1 MMDWEVMMIM
11 NENEGLKE
19 KNERLKWELDMT
31 KKSLR
36 RYQDEEDY
44 IDIKDMSQ
52 YEYDYKDSKEFDE
65 QLTRIRKKQRIMVKN
80 KEAIICNA
88 NWEINGSLSQGQK
101 LTRDINKLALDSFDD
116 FCNNLIIKLR
126 YSGIQTVKEKILKK
140 YQKINKLLISFNSE
154 ISGKYVDLKFEEANL
169 TCKLLMKKE
178 EEKEE
183 IRRREQEIKEQLKLE
198 EEINKDKEKI
208 QYEQT
213 QFNTEIARL
222 QEQLANEQ
230 SNKKTIMNQLKKL
243 QDKLA
248 KLEEKKKDVL
258 NRQINKKAGWVYII
272 SNDSFEGKEV
282 YKVGTTRRLEPLT
295 RVAELS
301 SASVPFKFKVNSIIF
316 SEDCF
321 GLETALHR
329 ALDNKR
335 WNLVNKHKEFFVC
348 SLNEI
353 KQEVLKHN
361 PTAIFI
367 DNPID
372 DEYELSKEII

>member
-1 MMDWEVMMIM
+1 MMDWEIMMIM

-80 KEAIICNA
+80 KEAVVCDTE
-88 NWEINGSLSQGQK
+88 WEINGSISQGRK
-101 LTRDINKLALDSFDD
+101 LTKDICKLALDSFDD
-116 FCNNLIIKLR
+116 FCDNLIIKLR

-169 TCKLLMKKE
+169 KCKWLMKKE

-198 EEINKDKEKI
+198 EEINKAKEKI

-230 SNKKTIMNQLKKL
+230 GNKKTIMNQLKKL

-258 NRQINKKAGWVYII
+258 NRQINKKAGWVYVI

-295 RVAELS
+295 RIAELS
-301 SASVPFKFKVNSIIF
+301 SASVPFKFKVHSIIF

-361 PTAIFI
+361 PTATFI

>member
-1 MMDWEVMMIM
+1 MMDWEIIMIM

-52 YEYDYKDSKEFDE
+52 YEYDYKDSKEFNE

-80 KEAIICNA
+80 KEAVVCDA

-101 LTRDINKLALDSFDD
+101 LTKDINKLALDSFDD
-116 FCNNLIIKLR
+116 FCDNLIIKLR
-126 YSGIQTVKEKILKK
+126 YSGIEKVKDKIIKK
-140 YQKINKLLISFNSE
+140 YQKINKLLISFGSE

-169 TCKLLMKKE
+169 KCKWLMKKE

-198 EEINKDKEKI
+198 EEINKAKEKI

-213 QFNTEIARL
+213 QYSTEIARL

-230 SNKKTIMNQLKKL
+230 GNKKTIMNQLKKL

-258 NRQINKKAGWVYII
+258 NRQINKKAGWVYCI
-272 SNDSFEGKEV
+272 SNPSLEGMIKIGV
-282 YKVGTTRRLEPLT
+282 TRRLNAMD
-295 RVAELS
+295 RVNELG
-301 SASVPFKFKVNSIIF
+301 SASVPFKFGVHSIIF
-316 SEDCF
+316 SEDAF
-321 GLETALHR
+321 KLEHDLHM
-329 ALDNKR
+329 AFDNFR
-335 WNLVNKHKEFFVC
+335 VNKVNKQKEFFAVT
-348 SLNEI
+348 LDMVKE
-353 KQEVLKHN
+353 EVLKHN
-361 PTAIFI
+361 PTATFI
-367 DNPID
+367 DNVIV
-372 DEYELSKEII
+372 DEYELSKEMV

>member
-1 MMDWEVMMIM
+1 MMDWEIIMIM

-52 YEYDYKDSKEFDE
+52 YEYDYKDSKEFNE

-80 KEAIICNA
+80 KEAVVCDTE
-88 NWEINGSLSQGQK
+88 WEINGSISQGRK
-101 LTRDINKLALDSFDD
+101 LTKDICKLALDSFDD
-116 FCNNLIIKLR
+116 FCDNLIIKLR

-140 YQKINKLLISFNSE
+140 YQKINRLLISFNSE

-169 TCKLLMKKE
+169 KCKWLMKKE

-198 EEINKDKEKI
+198 EEIAKAKEKI

-213 QFNTEIARL
+213 QYSTEIARL

-230 SNKKTIMNQLKKL
+230 GNNKTIMKQLAKL
-243 QDKLA
+243 QDKIA

-258 NRQINKKAGWVYII
+258 NRQINKRAGWVYII
-272 SNDSFEGKEV
+272 ENPSLNNMLKIGV
-282 YKVGTTRRLEPLT
+282 TRRLNAMD
-295 RVAELS
+295 RINELG
-301 SASVPFKFKVNSIIF
+301 SASVPFKFGVHSIIF
-316 SEDCF
+316 SEDAF
-321 GLETALHR
+321 KLEHDLHM
-329 ALDNKR
+329 AFDNYR
-335 WNLVNKHKEFFVC
+335 VNKVNKQKEFFAVT
-348 SLNEI
+348 LDMVKE
-353 KQEVLKHN
+353 EVLKHN
-361 PTAIFI
+361 PTATFI
-367 DNPID
+367 DNVVV
-372 DEYELSKEII
+372 DEYELSKEMV

>member
-1 MMDWEVMMIM
+1 MMDWEIMMIM

-80 KEAIICNA
+80 KEAVVCNTE
-88 NWEINGSLSQGQK
+88 WEINGSISQGRK
-101 LTRDINKLALDSFDD
+101 LTKDICKLALDSFDD
-116 FCNNLIIKLR
+116 FCDNLIIKLR

-140 YQKINKLLISFNSE
+140 YQKINKLLVSFNSE

-169 TCKLLMKKE
+169 KCKWLMKKE

-198 EEINKDKEKI
+198 EEINKAKEKI

-213 QFNTEIARL
+213 QFNTEIVRL
-222 QEQLANEQ
+222 QEQLTNEQ
-230 SNKKTIMNQLKKL
+230 GNKKTIMNQLKKL

-258 NRQINKKAGWVYII
+258 NRQINKKAGWVYCI
-272 SNDSFEGKEV
+272 SNPSLDGMVKLGV
-282 YKVGTTRRLEPLT
+282 TRRLNPMD
-295 RVAELS
+295 RVNELG
-301 SASVPFKFKVNSIIF
+301 SASVPFKFGVHSIIF
-316 SEDCF
+316 SEDAF
-321 GLETALHR
+321 KLEHDLHM
-329 ALDNKR
+329 AFDNYR
-335 WNLVNKHKEFFVC
+335 VNKVNKQKEFFAVT
-348 SLNEI
+348 LDMVKE
-353 KQEVLKHN
+353 EVLKHN
-361 PTAIFI
+361 PTATFI
-367 DNPID
+367 DNVVV
-372 DEYELSKEII
+372 DEYELSKEMM

>member
-1 MMDWEVMMIM
+1 MMDWEIIMIM

-52 YEYDYKDSKEFDE
+52 YEYDYKDSKEFNE

-80 KEAIICNA
+80 KEAVVCDA

-116 FCNNLIIKLR
+116 FCDNLIIKLR
-126 YSGIQTVKEKILKK
+126 YSGIEKVKDKIIKK
-140 YQKINKLLISFNSE
+140 YQKINKLLISFGSE

-169 TCKLLMKKE
+169 KCKWLMKKE

-198 EEINKDKEKI
+198 EEIAKAKEKI

-213 QFNTEIARL
+213 QYSTEIARL

-230 SNKKTIMNQLKKL
+230 GNNKTIMKQLAKL
-243 QDKLA
+243 QDKIA

-258 NRQINKKAGWVYII
+258 NRQINKRAGWVYII
-272 SNDSFEGKEV
+272 ENPSLNNMLKIGV
-282 YKVGTTRRLEPLT
+282 TRRLNAMD
-295 RVAELS
+295 RINELG
-301 SASVPFKFKVNSIIF
+301 SASVPFKFGVHSIIF
-316 SEDCF
+316 SEDAF
-321 GLETALHR
+321 KLEHDLHM
-329 ALDNKR
+329 AFDNYR
-335 WNLVNKHKEFFVC
+335 VNKVNKQKEFFAVT
-348 SLNEI
+348 LDMVKE
-353 KQEVLKHN
+353 EVLKHN
-361 PTAIFI
+361 PTATFI
-367 DNPID
+367 DNVVV
-372 DEYELSKEII
+372 DEYELSKEMV

>member
-1 MMDWEVMMIM
+1 MMDWEIIMIM

-52 YEYDYKDSKEFDE
+52 YEYDYKDSKEFNE

-80 KEAIICNA
+80 KEAVVCDA

-101 LTRDINKLALDSFDD
+101 LTKDINKLALDSFDD
-116 FCNNLIIKLR
+116 FCDNLIIKLR
-126 YSGIQTVKEKILKK
+126 YSGIEKVKDKIIKK
-140 YQKINKLLISFNSE
+140 YQKINKLLISFGSE

-169 TCKLLMKKE
+169 KCKWLMKKE

-198 EEINKDKEKI
+198 EEINKAKEKI

-213 QFNTEIARL
+213 QYSTEISRL

-230 SNKKTIMNQLKKL
+230 GNKKTIMNQLKKL

-272 SNDSFEGKEV
+272 ENPSLNNMLKIGV
-282 YKVGTTRRLEPLT
+282 TRRLNAMD
-295 RVAELS
+295 RINELG
-301 SASVPFKFKVNSIIF
+301 SASVPFKFGVHSIIF
-316 SEDCF
+316 SEDAF
-321 GLETALHR
+321 KLEHDLHM
-329 ALDNKR
+329 AFDNYR
-335 WNLVNKHKEFFVC
+335 VNKVNKQKEFFAVT
-348 SLNEI
+348 LDMVKE
-353 KQEVLKHN
+353 EVLKHN
-361 PTAIFI
+361 PTATFI
-367 DNPID
+367 DNVVV
-372 DEYELSKEII
+372 DEYELSKEMV

>member
-19 KNERLKWELDMT
+19 KNEKLKWELDMT

-65 QLTRIRKKQRIMVKN
+65 QLTRIRKKQRIMIKN
-80 KEAIICNA
+80 KEAVVCNTE
-88 NWEINGSLSQGQK
+88 WEINGSISQGRK
-101 LTRDINKLALDSFDD
+101 LTKDICKLALDSFDD
-116 FCNNLIIKLR
+116 FCDNLIIKLR

-169 TCKLLMKKE
+169 KCKWLMKKE

-198 EEINKDKEKI
+198 EEINKAKEKI

-230 SNKKTIMNQLKKL
+230 GNKKTIMNQLKKL

-258 NRQINKKAGWVYII
+258 NRQINKKAGWVYCI
-272 SNDSFEGKEV
+272 SNPSLEGMVKLGV
-282 YKVGTTRRLEPLT
+282 TRRLNPMD
-295 RVAELS
+295 RVNELG
-301 SASVPFKFKVNSIIF
+301 SASVPFRFGVHSIIF
-316 SEDCF
+316 SEDAF
-321 GLETALHR
+321 KLEHDLHMAFDSYR
-329 ALDNKR
+329 
-335 WNLVNKHKEFFVC
+335 VNKVNKQKEFFAVT
-348 SLNEI
+348 LDMVKE
-353 KQEVLKHN
+353 EVLKHN
-361 PTAIFI
+361 PTATFI
-367 DNPID
+367 DNVVV
-372 DEYELSKEII
+372 DEYELSKEM

>member
-1 MMDWEVMMIM
+1 MMDWEIMMIM

-19 KNERLKWELDMT
+19 KNEKLKWELDMT

-36 RYQDEEDY
+36 RYQDEDDY

-52 YEYDYKDSKEFDE
+52 YEYDYKDSKEFNE

-80 KEAIICNA
+80 KEAVVCDTE
-88 NWEINGSLSQGQK
+88 WEINGSISQGRK
-101 LTRDINKLALDSFDD
+101 LTKDICKLALDSFDD
-116 FCNNLIIKLR
+116 FCDNLIIKLR

-140 YQKINKLLISFNSE
+140 YQKINRLLISFNSE

-169 TCKLLMKKE
+169 KCKWLMKKE

-198 EEINKDKEKI
+198 EEINKAKEKI

-213 QFNTEIARL
+213 QYSTEIARL

-230 SNKKTIMNQLKKL
+230 GSKKTIMNQLKKL

-258 NRQINKKAGWVYII
+258 NRQINKKAGWVYVI

-295 RVAELS
+295 RIAELS

-361 PTAIFI
+361 PTATFI

-372 DEYELSKEII
+372 DEYKLSKEMV

>member
-1 MMDWEVMMIM
+1 MMDWEITMIM

-52 YEYDYKDSKEFDE
+52 YEYDYKDSKEFNE

-80 KEAIICNA
+80 KEAVVCDTE
-88 NWEINGSLSQGQK
+88 WEINGSISQGRK
-101 LTRDINKLALDSFDD
+101 LTKDICKLALDSFDD
-116 FCNNLIIKLR
+116 FCDNLIIKLR

-169 TCKLLMKKE
+169 KCKWLIKKE

-198 EEINKDKEKI
+198 EEINKAKEKI

-213 QFNTEIARL
+213 QYSTEISRL

-230 SNKKTIMNQLKKL
+230 GSKKTIMNQLKKL

-258 NRQINKKAGWVYII
+258 NRQINKKAGWVYVI

-295 RVAELS
+295 RIAELS
-301 SASVPFKFKVNSIIF
+301 SASVPFKFKVHSIIF

-361 PTAIFI
+361 PTATFI

-372 DEYELSKEII
+372 DEYELSKEMI

>member
-1 MMDWEVMMIM
+1 MMDWEIMMIM

-52 YEYDYKDSKEFDE
+52 YEYDYKDSKEFNE

-80 KEAIICNA
+80 KEAVVCDTE
-88 NWEINGSLSQGQK
+88 WEINGSISQGRK
-101 LTRDINKLALDSFDD
+101 LTKDICKLALDSFDD
-116 FCNNLIIKLR
+116 FCDNLIIKLR

-169 TCKLLMKKE
+169 KCKWLIKKE

-198 EEINKDKEKI
+198 EEINKAKEKI

-213 QFNTEIARL
+213 QYSTEISRL

-230 SNKKTIMNQLKKL
+230 GSKKTIMNQLKKL

-258 NRQINKKAGWVYII
+258 NRQINKKAGWVYVI

-295 RVAELS
+295 RIAELS
-301 SASVPFKFKVNSIIF
+301 SASVPFKFKVHSIIF

-361 PTAIFI
+361 PTATFI

-372 DEYELSKEII
+372 DEYELSKEMI

>member
-1 MMDWEVMMIM
+1 MMYWEITMIM

-52 YEYDYKDSKEFDE
+52 YEYDYKDSKEFNE

-80 KEAIICNA
+80 KEAVVCDTE
-88 NWEINGSLSQGQK
+88 WEINGSISQGRK
-101 LTRDINKLALDSFDD
+101 LTKDICKLALDSFDD
-116 FCNNLIIKLR
+116 FCDNLIIKLR

-169 TCKLLMKKE
+169 KCKWLIKKE

-198 EEINKDKEKI
+198 EEINKAKEKI

-213 QFNTEIARL
+213 QYSTEISRL

-230 SNKKTIMNQLKKL
+230 GSKKTIMNQLKKL

-258 NRQINKKAGWVYII
+258 NRQINKKAGWVYVI

-295 RVAELS
+295 RIAELS
-301 SASVPFKFKVNSIIF
+301 SASVPFKFKVHSIIF

-361 PTAIFI
+361 PTATFI

-372 DEYELSKEII
+372 DEYELSKEMI

>member
-1 MMDWEVMMIM
+1 MMDWEIMMIM

-19 KNERLKWELDMT
+19 KNEKLKWELDMT

-80 KEAIICNA
+80 KEAVVCDTE
-88 NWEINGSLSQGQK
+88 WEINGSISQGRK
-101 LTRDINKLALDSFDD
+101 LTKDICKLALDSFDD
-116 FCNNLIIKLR
+116 FCDNLIIKLR

-140 YQKINKLLISFNSE
+140 YQKINRLLISFNSE

-169 TCKLLMKKE
+169 KCKWLMKKE

-198 EEINKDKEKI
+198 EEINKAKEKI

-213 QFNTEIARL
+213 QYSTEIARL

-230 SNKKTIMNQLKKL
+230 GSKKTIMNQLKKL

-258 NRQINKKAGWVYII
+258 NRQINKKAGWVYCI
-272 SNDSFEGKEV
+272 SNPSLEGMIKIGV
-282 YKVGTTRRLEPLT
+282 TRRLNAMD
-295 RVAELS
+295 RVNELG
-301 SASVPFKFKVNSIIF
+301 SASVPFKFGVHSIIF
-316 SEDCF
+316 SEDAF
-321 GLETALHR
+321 KLEHDLHM
-329 ALDNKR
+329 AFDNYR
-335 WNLVNKHKEFFVC
+335 VNKVNKQKEFFAVT
-348 SLNEI
+348 LDMVKE
-353 KQEVLKHN
+353 EVLKHN
-361 PTAIFI
+361 PTATFI
-367 DNPID
+367 DNVVV
-372 DEYELSKEII
+372 DEYELSKEMV

>member
-1 MMDWEVMMIM
+1 MMDWEIIMIM

-52 YEYDYKDSKEFDE
+52 YEYDYKDSKEFNE

-80 KEAIICNA
+80 KEAVVCDA

-101 LTRDINKLALDSFDD
+101 LTKDINKLALDSFDD
-116 FCNNLIIKLR
+116 FCDNLIIKLR
-126 YSGIQTVKEKILKK
+126 YSGIEKVKDKIIKK
-140 YQKINKLLISFNSE
+140 YQKINKLLISFGSE

-169 TCKLLMKKE
+169 KCKWLMKKE

-198 EEINKDKEKI
+198 EEINKAKEKI

-213 QFNTEIARL
+213 QYSTEISRL

-230 SNKKTIMNQLKKL
+230 GNKKTIMNQLKKL

-258 NRQINKKAGWVYII
+258 NRQINKKAGWVYCI
-272 SNDSFEGKEV
+272 SNPSLEGMIKIGV
-282 YKVGTTRRLEPLT
+282 TRRLNAMD
-295 RVAELS
+295 RVNELG
-301 SASVPFKFKVNSIIF
+301 SASVPFKFGVHSIIF
-316 SEDCF
+316 SEDAF
-321 GLETALHR
+321 KLEHDLHM
-329 ALDNKR
+329 AFDNFR
-335 WNLVNKHKEFFVC
+335 VNKVNKQKEFFAVT
-348 SLNEI
+348 LDMVKE
-353 KQEVLKHN
+353 EVLKHN
-361 PTAIFI
+361 PTATFI
-367 DNPID
+367 DNVVV
-372 DEYELSKEII
+372 DEYELSKEMV

>member
-1 MMDWEVMMIM
+1 MMDWEIMMIM

-19 KNERLKWELDMT
+19 KNEKLKWELDMT

-36 RYQDEEDY
+36 RYQDEDDY

-80 KEAIICNA
+80 KEAVVCDTE
-88 NWEINGSLSQGQK
+88 WEINGSISQGRK
-101 LTRDINKLALDSFDD
+101 LTKDICKLALDSFDD

-126 YSGIQTVKEKILKK
+126 YSGIKTVKEKILKK
-140 YQKINKLLISFNSE
+140 YQKINRLLISFNSE

-169 TCKLLMKKE
+169 KCKWLMKKE

-198 EEINKDKEKI
+198 EEIAKAKEKI

-213 QFNTEIARL
+213 QYSTEIARL

-230 SNKKTIMNQLKKL
+230 GNNKTIMKQLAKL
-243 QDKLA
+243 QDKIA

-258 NRQINKKAGWVYII
+258 NRQINKRAGWVYII
-272 SNDSFEGKEV
+272 ENPSLNNMLKIGV
-282 YKVGTTRRLEPLT
+282 TRRLNAMD
-295 RVAELS
+295 RINELG
-301 SASVPFKFKVNSIIF
+301 SASVPFKFGVHSIIF
-316 SEDCF
+316 SEDAF
-321 GLETALHR
+321 KLEHDLHM
-329 ALDNKR
+329 AFDNYR
-335 WNLVNKHKEFFVC
+335 VNKVNKQKEFFAVT
-348 SLNEI
+348 LDMVKE
-353 KQEVLKHN
+353 EVLKHN
-361 PTAIFI
+361 PTATFI
-367 DNPID
+367 DNVVV
-372 DEYELSKEII
+372 DEYELSKEMV

>member
-1 MMDWEVMMIM
+1 MMDWEIMMIM

-116 FCNNLIIKLR
+116 FCDNLIIKLR
-126 YSGIQTVKEKILKK
+126 YSGIEKVKDKIIKK
-140 YQKINKLLISFNSE
+140 YQKINKLLISFGSE

-169 TCKLLMKKE
+169 KCKLLMKKE

-198 EEINKDKEKI
+198 EEINKAKEKI

-213 QFNTEIARL
+213 QYSTEIARL

-230 SNKKTIMNQLKKL
+230 GNKKTIMKQLKKL
-243 QDKLA
+243 QDKIA

-258 NRQINKKAGWVYII
+258 NRQINKKAGWVYVI

-295 RVAELS
+295 RIAELS

-361 PTAIFI
+361 PTATFI

-372 DEYELSKEII
+372 DEYKLSKEMV

>member
-1 MMDWEVMMIM
+1 MMDWEITMIM

-52 YEYDYKDSKEFDE
+52 YEYDYKDSKEFNE

-80 KEAIICNA
+80 KEAVVCDTE
-88 NWEINGSLSQGQK
+88 WEINGSISQGRK
-101 LTRDINKLALDSFDD
+101 LTKDICKLALDSFDD
-116 FCNNLIIKLR
+116 FCDNLIIKLR

-169 TCKLLMKKE
+169 KCKWLMKKE

-198 EEINKDKEKI
+198 EEINKAKEKI

-230 SNKKTIMNQLKKL
+230 GNKKTIMNQLKKL

-258 NRQINKKAGWVYII
+258 NRQINKKAGWVYCI
-272 SNDSFEGKEV
+272 SNPSLDGMVKLGV
-282 YKVGTTRRLEPLT
+282 TRRLNPMD
-295 RVAELS
+295 RVNELG
-301 SASVPFKFKVNSIIF
+301 SASVPFKFGVHSIIF
-316 SEDCF
+316 SEDAF
-321 GLETALHR
+321 KLEHDLHM
-329 ALDNKR
+329 AFDNYR
-335 WNLVNKHKEFFVC
+335 VNKVNKQKEFFAVT
-348 SLNEI
+348 LDMVKE
-353 KQEVLKHN
+353 EVLKHN
-361 PTAIFI
+361 PTATFI
-367 DNPID
+367 DNVVV
-372 DEYELSKEII
+372 DEYELSREMI

>member
-1 MMDWEVMMIM
+1 MMDWEIMMIM

-19 KNERLKWELDMT
+19 KNEKLKWELDMT

-80 KEAIICNA
+80 KEAVVCDTE
-88 NWEINGSLSQGQK
+88 WEINGSISQGRK
-101 LTRDINKLALDSFDD
+101 LTKDICKLALDSFDD

-126 YSGIQTVKEKILKK
+126 YSGIKTVKEKILKK
-140 YQKINKLLISFNSE
+140 YQKINRLLISFNSE

-169 TCKLLMKKE
+169 KCKWLMKKE

-198 EEINKDKEKI
+198 EEINKAKEKI

-230 SNKKTIMNQLKKL
+230 GNKKTIMNQLKKL

-258 NRQINKKAGWVYII
+258 NRQINKKAGWVYVI

-295 RVAELS
+295 RIAELS
-301 SASVPFKFKVNSIIF
+301 SASVPFKFKVHSIIF

-361 PTAIFI
+361 PTATFI

-372 DEYELSKEII
+372 DEYELSKETV

>member
-1 MMDWEVMMIM
+1 MMDWEIMMIM

-19 KNERLKWELDMT
+19 KNERLKCELDMT

-52 YEYDYKDSKEFDE
+52 YEYDYKDSKEFNE

-116 FCNNLIIKLR
+116 FCDNLIIKLR
-126 YSGIQTVKEKILKK
+126 YSGIEKVKDKIIKK
-140 YQKINKLLISFNSE
+140 YQKINKLLVSFGSE

-169 TCKLLMKKE
+169 KCKLLMKKE

-198 EEINKDKEKI
+198 EEINKAKEKI

-213 QFNTEIARL
+213 QYSTEIARL

-230 SNKKTIMNQLKKL
+230 GNKKTIMNQLKKL

-258 NRQINKKAGWVYII
+258 NRQINKKAGWVYVI

-295 RVAELS
+295 RIAELS

-361 PTAIFI
+361 PTATFI

-372 DEYELSKEII
+372 DEYKLSKEMV

>member
-1 MMDWEVMMIM
+1 MMDWEIMMIM

-19 KNERLKWELDMT
+19 KNERLKCELDMT

-36 RYQDEEDY
+36 KYQDEEDY

-52 YEYDYKDSKEFDE
+52 YEYDYKDSKEFNE
-65 QLTRIRKKQRIMVKN
+65 QLTRIRKKQRIMVKD

-116 FCNNLIIKLR
+116 FCDNLIIKLR
-126 YSGIQTVKEKILKK
+126 YSGIEKVKDKILKK
-140 YQKINKLLISFNSE
+140 YQKINKLLISFGSE

-169 TCKLLMKKE
+169 KCKWLMKKE

-198 EEINKDKEKI
+198 EEINKAKEKI

-230 SNKKTIMNQLKKL
+230 GNKKTIMNQLKKL

-258 NRQINKKAGWVYII
+258 NRQINKKAGWVYVI

-295 RVAELS
+295 RIAELS
-301 SASVPFKFKVNSIIF
+301 SASVPFKFKVHSIIF

-361 PTAIFI
+361 PTATFI

>member
-19 KNERLKWELDMT
+19 KNEKLKWELDMT

-52 YEYDYKDSKEFDE
+52 YEYDYKDSKEFNE
-65 QLTRIRKKQRIMVKN
+65 QLTKIRKKQRIMVKN
-80 KEAIICNA
+80 KEAVVCDTE
-88 NWEINGSLSQGQK
+88 WEINGSISQGRK
-101 LTRDINKLALDSFDD
+101 LTKDICKLTLDSFDD
-116 FCNNLIIKLR
+116 FCDNLIIKLR

-169 TCKLLMKKE
+169 KCKWLMKKE

-198 EEINKDKEKI
+198 EEINKAKEKI

-230 SNKKTIMNQLKKL
+230 GNKKTIMNQLKKL

-258 NRQINKKAGWVYII
+258 NRQINKKVGWVYCI
-272 SNDSFEGKEV
+272 SNPSLDGMVKLGV
-282 YKVGTTRRLEPLT
+282 TRRLNPMD
-295 RVAELS
+295 RVNELG
-301 SASVPFKFKVNSIIF
+301 SASVPFKFGVHSIIF
-316 SEDCF
+316 SEDAF
-321 GLETALHR
+321 KLEHDLHM
-329 ALDNKR
+329 AFDNYR
-335 WNLVNKHKEFFVC
+335 VNKVNKQKEFFAVT
-348 SLNEI
+348 LDMVKE
-353 KQEVLKHN
+353 EVLKHN
-361 PTAIFI
+361 PTATFI
-367 DNPID
+367 DNVVV
-372 DEYELSKEII
+372 DEYELSREMI

>member
-1 MMDWEVMMIM
+1 MMDWEVTM
-11 NENEGLKE
+11 LL
-19 KNERLKWELDMT
+19 NERDSLKNSNEAL
-31 KKSLR
+31 K
-36 RYQDEEDY
+36 QQ
-44 IDIKDMSQ
+44 IDILNNMLKGFQTKPIVEDTNEYT
-52 YEYDYKDSKEFDE
+52 YETSKEFDD
-65 QLTRIRKKQRIMVKN
+65 QLKEIRRKQKVMVKN
-80 KEAIICNA
+80 KEAMIHDT
-88 NWEINGSLSQGQK
+88 NWTIDGSSTKGNK
-101 LTRDINKLALDSFDD
+101 LMKDIAKLALDSFNDYCD
-116 FCNNLIIKLR
+116 NLVVRLR
-126 YSGIQTVKEKILKK
+126 YSGIDKAKENIANK
-140 YQKINKLLISFNSE
+140 YTKINKLLSSFCTRISAEYLNL
-154 ISGKYVDLKFEEANL
+154 KYDEVQLKCLFL
-169 TCKLLMKKE
+169 QKKE

-183 IRRREQEIKEQLKLE
+183 IRRREAEIREQLKLE
-198 EEINKDKEKI
+198 EEIKKAQEKI

-213 QFNTEIARL
+213 QFATEIARL
-222 QEQLANEQ
+222 QEQLNNEQ
-230 SNKKTIMNQLKKL
+230 GNNKVIMKQLKKL
-243 QDKLA
+243 QDKIA

-258 NRQINKKAGWVYII
+258 NRQINRKAGWVYVI

-321 GLETALHR
+321 ALETALHK

-361 PTAIFI
+361 PTATFI
-367 DNPID
+367 DNPTD
-372 DEYELSKEII
+372 DEYELSKEMV

>member
-1 MMDWEVMMIM
+1 MMDWEVTM
-11 NENEGLKE
+11 LL
-19 KNERLKWELDMT
+19 NERDSLKNSNEAL
-31 KKSLR
+31 K
-36 RYQDEEDY
+36 QQ
-44 IDIKDMSQ
+44 IDILNNMLKGFQTKPIVEDTNEYT
-52 YEYDYKDSKEFDE
+52 YETSKEFDD
-65 QLTRIRKKQRIMVKN
+65 QLKEIRRKQKTMIKN
-80 KEAIICNA
+80 KEAMVHDT
-88 NWEINGSLSQGQK
+88 NWTIDGSSTKG
-101 LTRDINKLALDSFDD
+101 NKLMKDIAKLSLDSFNDYCD
-116 FCNNLIIKLR
+116 NLIVRLK
-126 YSGIQTVKEKILKK
+126 YSGIDKAKENIANK
-140 YQKINKLLISFNSE
+140 YTKINKLLSSFCTRISAEYLNL
-154 ISGKYVDLKFEEANL
+154 KYDEVQLKCLFL
-169 TCKLLMKKE
+169 QKKE

-183 IRRREQEIKEQLKLE
+183 IRRREAEIREQLKLE
-198 EEINKDKEKI
+198 EEIKKAQEKI

-222 QEQLANEQ
+222 QEQLNNEQ
-230 SNKKTIMNQLKKL
+230 GNNKTIMKQLKKL
-243 QDKLA
+243 QDKIA

-258 NRQINKKAGWVYII
+258 NRQINRKAGWVYVI

-321 GLETALHR
+321 ALETALHK

-361 PTAIFI
+361 PTATFI
-367 DNPID
+367 DNPTD
-372 DEYELSKEII
+372 DEYELSKEMV

>member
-19 KNERLKWELDMT
+19 KNEKLKWELDMT

-52 YEYDYKDSKEFDE
+52 YEYDYKDSKEFNE
-65 QLTRIRKKQRIMVKN
+65 QLTKIRKKQRIMVKN
-80 KEAIICNA
+80 KEAVVCDTE
-88 NWEINGSLSQGQK
+88 WEINGSISQGRK
-101 LTRDINKLALDSFDD
+101 LTKDICKLTLDSFDD
-116 FCNNLIIKLR
+116 FCDNLIIKLR

-169 TCKLLMKKE
+169 KCKWLMKKE

-198 EEINKDKEKI
+198 EEINKAKEKI

-230 SNKKTIMNQLKKL
+230 GNKKTIMNQLKKL

-258 NRQINKKAGWVYII
+258 NRQINKKAGWVYCI
-272 SNDSFEGKEV
+272 SNPSLDGMVKLGV
-282 YKVGTTRRLEPLT
+282 TRRLNPMD
-295 RVAELS
+295 RVNELG
-301 SASVPFKFKVNSIIF
+301 SASVPFKFGVHSIIF
-316 SEDCF
+316 SEDAF
-321 GLETALHR
+321 KLEHDLHMAFDSYR
-329 ALDNKR
+329 
-335 WNLVNKHKEFFVC
+335 VNKVNKQKEFFAVT
-348 SLNEI
+348 LNMVKE
-353 KQEVLKHN
+353 EVLKHN
-361 PTAIFI
+361 PTATFI
-367 DNPID
+367 DNVVV
-372 DEYELSKEII
+372 DEYELSREMI

>member
-19 KNERLKWELDMT
+19 KNEKLKWELDMT

-65 QLTRIRKKQRIMVKN
+65 QLTRIRKKQRIMIKN
-80 KEAIICNA
+80 KEAVVCNTE
-88 NWEINGSLSQGQK
+88 WEINGSISQGRK
-101 LTRDINKLALDSFDD
+101 LTKDICKLALDSFDD
-116 FCNNLIIKLR
+116 FCDNLIIKLR

-169 TCKLLMKKE
+169 KCKWLMKKE

-198 EEINKDKEKI
+198 EEINKAKEKI

-230 SNKKTIMNQLKKL
+230 GNKKTIMNQLKKL

-258 NRQINKKAGWVYII
+258 NRQINKKAGWVYCI
-272 SNDSFEGKEV
+272 SNPSLDGMMKIGV
-282 YKVGTTRRLEPLT
+282 TRRLDPMD
-295 RVAELS
+295 RVNELG
-301 SASVPFKFKVNSIIF
+301 SASVPFKFGVHSIIF
-316 SEDCF
+316 SEDAF
-321 GLETALHR
+321 KLEHDLHM
-329 ALDNKR
+329 AFDNYR
-335 WNLVNKHKEFFVC
+335 VNKVNKQKEFFAVT
-348 SLNEI
+348 LDMVKE
-353 KQEVLKHN
+353 EVLKHN
-361 PTAIFI
+361 PTATFI
-367 DNPID
+367 DNVVV
-372 DEYELSKEII
+372 DEYELSREMV

>member
-1 MMDWEVMMIM
+1 MMDWEIMMIM

-19 KNERLKWELDMT
+19 KNERFKWELDMT

-65 QLTRIRKKQRIMVKN
+65 QLTRIRKKQRIMIKN
-80 KEAIICNA
+80 KEAVVCNTE
-88 NWEINGSLSQGQK
+88 WEINGSISQGRK
-101 LTRDINKLALDSFDD
+101 LTKDICKLALDSFDD
-116 FCNNLIIKLR
+116 FCDNLIIKLR

-169 TCKLLMKKE
+169 KCKWLMKKE

-198 EEINKDKEKI
+198 EEINKAKEKI

-230 SNKKTIMNQLKKL
+230 GNKKTIMNQLKKL

-258 NRQINKKAGWVYII
+258 NRQINKKAGWVYCI
-272 SNDSFEGKEV
+272 SNPSLEGMIKIGV
-282 YKVGTTRRLEPLT
+282 TRRLNAMD
-295 RVAELS
+295 RVNELG
-301 SASVPFKFKVNSIIF
+301 SASVPFKFGVHSIIF
-316 SEDCF
+316 SEDAF
-321 GLETALHR
+321 KLEHDLHM
-329 ALDNKR
+329 AFDNYR
-335 WNLVNKHKEFFVC
+335 VNKVNKQKEFFAVT
-348 SLNEI
+348 LDMVKE
-353 KQEVLKHN
+353 EVLKHN
-361 PTAIFI
+361 PTATFI
-367 DNPID
+367 DNVVV
-372 DEYELSKEII
+372 DEYELSKEMA

>member
-19 KNERLKWELDMT
+19 KNEKLKWELDMT

-52 YEYDYKDSKEFDE
+52 YEYDYKDSKEFNE

-80 KEAIICNA
+80 KEAVVCDTE
-88 NWEINGSLSQGQK
+88 WEINGSISQGRK
-101 LTRDINKLALDSFDD
+101 LTKDICKLALDSFDD
-116 FCNNLIIKLR
+116 FCDNLIIKLR

-169 TCKLLMKKE
+169 KCKWLMKKE

-198 EEINKDKEKI
+198 EEINKAKEKI

-230 SNKKTIMNQLKKL
+230 GNKKTIMNQLKKL

-258 NRQINKKAGWVYII
+258 NRQINKKAGWVYVI

-361 PTAIFI
+361 PTATFI

-372 DEYELSKEII
+372 DEYKLSKEMV

>member
-1 MMDWEVMMIM
+1 MMDWEIIMIM

-52 YEYDYKDSKEFDE
+52 YEYDYKDSKEFNE

-80 KEAIICNA
+80 KEAVVCDA

-101 LTRDINKLALDSFDD
+101 LTKDINKLALDSFDD
-116 FCNNLIIKLR
+116 FCDNLIIKLR
-126 YSGIQTVKEKILKK
+126 YSGIEKVKDKIIKK
-140 YQKINKLLISFNSE
+140 YQKINKLLISFGSE

-169 TCKLLMKKE
+169 KCKWLMKKE

-198 EEINKDKEKI
+198 EEINKAKEKI

-213 QFNTEIARL
+213 QYSTEISRL

-230 SNKKTIMNQLKKL
+230 GNKKTIMNQLKKL

-258 NRQINKKAGWVYII
+258 NRQINKKAGWVYCI
-272 SNDSFEGKEV
+272 SNPSLEGMIKIGV
-282 YKVGTTRRLEPLT
+282 TRRLNAMD
-295 RVAELS
+295 RVNELG
-301 SASVPFKFKVNSIIF
+301 SASVPFKFGVHSIIF
-316 SEDCF
+316 SEDAF
-321 GLETALHR
+321 KLEHDLHM
-329 ALDNKR
+329 AFDNYR
-335 WNLVNKHKEFFVC
+335 VNKVNKQKEFFAVT
-348 SLNEI
+348 LDMVKE
-353 KQEVLKHN
+353 EVLKHN
-361 PTAIFI
+361 PTATFI
-367 DNPID
+367 DNVVV
-372 DEYELSKEII
+372 DEYELSKEMV